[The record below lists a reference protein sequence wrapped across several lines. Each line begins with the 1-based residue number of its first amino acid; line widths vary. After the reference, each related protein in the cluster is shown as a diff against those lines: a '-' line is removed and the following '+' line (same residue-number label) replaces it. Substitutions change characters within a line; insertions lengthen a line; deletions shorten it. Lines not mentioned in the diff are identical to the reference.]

1 MCNGTAD
8 RQDGA
13 LTPTRTWRRTCS
25 IWYNS
30 ALPQHEGNELATP
43 QHHVERKLAAILA
56 ADVVGY
62 SRLMGSDEL
71 GTLQALKA
79 HRRELI
85 DPTISAHGG
94 VIIKTTGDGLLASF
108 ASAVDG
114 VACAVSIQR
123 GMIQRNVELAEDQ
136 RFLLRIGINVGDIIF
151 DENDIFGDGVNIAAR
166 LETLSEPGGLCIS
179 HTVRDQI
186 DEKLPL
192 TFVDLGEQAVKNIA
206 KPVHIF
212 SLSSQAIAN
221 GPDISVERMSRWT
234 RPRRSY
240 AIAVVMIGVLVVT
253 AIAWGQLHRPAPIV
267 RAASSATAEPKVTAT
282 QRPSI
287 AVLPLAS
294 LSTPAQDDYFADGLT
309 EDIISA
315 LGRFS
320 EISVRSRNS
329 VFAYK
334 DKTARPEEVGR
345 DLNVRYIVEGSV
357 RRTPERI
364 RVAVRLTEASR
375 GILVWSENYDALPKD
390 IFTVQEDI
398 TRRIAGTMAVRVS
411 SLEAARAAAKPPD
424 NLEAYDLVLRARS
437 LYTRGT
443 RTALSQTRPLFE
455 KAIDLDSRYV
465 PAYVG
470 LGLVELDTV
479 AQGWTSNPA
488 VAMQRAEVLATK
500 SISIDEASAG
510 AHALMGRI
518 LIQRGN
524 YDRGLDELR
533 RAVALNSSDADSYDG
548 LGAALLFIGDF
559 NGAIK
564 AIELSS
570 EFQPTL
576 SVTTFFNLGTAL
588 LLSGRTADSVRTLE
602 QSVERYPSF
611 LYNRAMLAAAY
622 AVAGRKE
629 DAARQA
635 EMVHRQF
642 PYFASSNL
650 GSQFRNPQDR
660 EKFAAVLK
668 EAGL

>member
-1 MCNGTAD
+1 
-8 RQDGA
+8 
-13 LTPTRTWRRTCS
+13 
-25 IWYNS
+25 
-30 ALPQHEGNELATP
+30 LATP

-114 VACAVSIQR
+114 VACAVAIQR

-186 DEKLPL
+186 GEKLPL
-192 TFVDLGEQAVKNIA
+192 TFVDLGEQTVKNIA

-212 SLSSQAIAN
+212 TVSSQAIAS
-221 GPDISVERMSRWT
+221 GPDISVERMSRQT
-234 RPRRSY
+234 RPGRAY
-240 AIAVVMIGVLVVT
+240 AIAVAMIGVLVVA

-267 RAASSATAEPKVTAT
+267 RAGSSATAKPKVTAT

-287 AVLPLAS
+287 AVLPLTS

-364 RVAVRLTEASR
+364 RVAVRLTEAAR

-437 LYTRGT
+437 LYSRGT

-455 KAIDLDSRYV
+455 KAIELDSRYV

-524 YDRGLDELR
+524 YDRGLEELR
-533 RAVALNSSDADSYDG
+533 RAVALNASDADSYDG

-559 NGAIK
+559 DGAIK

-635 EMVHRQF
+635 EMVHQQF
-642 PYFASSNL
+642 PYFASSSL

>member
-1 MCNGTAD
+1 
-8 RQDGA
+8 
-13 LTPTRTWRRTCS
+13 LV
-25 IWYNS
+25 
-30 ALPQHEGNELATP
+30 TP
-43 QHHVERKLAAILA
+43 QQHVERKLAAILA

-62 SRLMGSDEL
+62 SLLMGSDEV

-79 HRRELI
+79 HRRILI
-85 DPTISAHGG
+85 DPTIAAHGG
-94 VIIKTTGDGLLASF
+94 VIVKTTGDGLLARF

-114 VACAVSIQR
+114 VACAVAIQR
-123 GMIQRNVELAEDQ
+123 GMTQRNIGSPENK
-136 RFLLRIGINVGDIIF
+136 RFLLRIGINVGDIIL
-151 DENDIFGDGVNIAAR
+151 DEDDISGDGVNIAAR

-179 HTVRDQI
+179 QTVRDQI
-186 DEKLPL
+186 GETLPL
-192 TFVDLGEQAVKNIA
+192 AFVDLGEQTVKNIA
-206 KPVHIF
+206 KPVHVF
-212 SLSSQAIAN
+212 TMSPQAIAS
-221 GPDISVERMSRWT
+221 GPDISLGRMSRWR
-234 RPRRSY
+234 RPGRSH
-240 AIAVVMIGVLVVT
+240 AMAVVAIGVLVLG
-253 AIAWGQLHRPAPIV
+253 AFAWGWLHRPAPIV
-267 RAASSATAEPKVTAT
+267 QTGTSATAVPQVVAA
-282 QRPSI
+282 QHPSI
-287 AVLPLAS
+287 AVLPLVS
-294 LSTPAQDDYFADGLT
+294 LSTPTQDDYFADGLT

-334 DKTARPEEVGR
+334 DKTPRPEEIGR

-390 IFTVQEDI
+390 IFTVQQDI
-398 TRRIAGTMAVRVS
+398 TRRIAGSMAVRVS
-411 SLEAARAAAKPPD
+411 TLEEARAAVKPPD

-437 LYTRGT
+437 LYARGT

-455 KAIDLDSRYV
+455 RAIELDSGYV
-465 PAYVG
+465 PAYIG
-470 LGLVELDTV
+470 LGLVELDAV
-479 AQGWTSNPA
+479 AQGWTSNPT
-488 VAMQRAEVLATK
+488 VAMQRAEALAAK
-500 SISIDEASAG
+500 SISIDEGSAG
-510 AHALMGRI
+510 AHALLGRV
-518 LIQRGN
+518 LIRRGN
-524 YDRGLDELR
+524 YDRALDELK

-548 LGAALLFIGDF
+548 LGTALLFIGDF
-559 NGAIK
+559 DGAIK
-564 AIELSS
+564 AIELSA

-622 AVAGRKE
+622 AAAGKKQ

-642 PYFASSNL
+642 PYFASSNI

>member
-1 MCNGTAD
+1 
-8 RQDGA
+8 
-13 LTPTRTWRRTCS
+13 LVPT
-25 IWYNS
+25 
-30 ALPQHEGNELATP
+30 

-71 GTLQALKA
+71 GTFQALKA

-85 DPTISAHGG
+85 DPAISAHGG
-94 VIIKTTGDGLLASF
+94 VIVKTTGDGLLASF

-114 VACAVSIQR
+114 VACAVAIQR

-136 RFLLRIGINVGDIIF
+136 RFLLRIGINVGDIIL
-151 DENDIFGDGVNIAAR
+151 DQNDIFGDGVNIAAR

-186 DEKLPL
+186 GEKLPL
-192 TFVDLGEQAVKNIA
+192 TFVDLGEQTVKNIA

-212 SLSSQAIAN
+212 SLSPQAIAN
-221 GPDISVERMSRWT
+221 GPDISLERTSRWT
-234 RPRRSY
+234 LSRRSY
-240 AIAVVMIGVLVVT
+240 AIATVTIGILVVA
-253 AIAWGQLHRPAPIV
+253 AITWGQLHRPAPTV
-267 RAASSATAEPKVTAT
+267 RAGSGATTKPEVAAT

-287 AVLPLAS
+287 AVLPLVS

-329 VFAYK
+329 VFLYK
-334 DKTARPEEVGR
+334 DKSARPEEVGR

-398 TRRIAGTMAVRVS
+398 TRRIVGTMAVRVS
-411 SLEAARAAAKPPD
+411 SLEEARAAAKPPD
-424 NLEAYDLVLRARS
+424 NLESYDLVLRARS
-437 LYTRGT
+437 FYVQGT

-455 KAIDLDSRYV
+455 KAIEIDSRYV

-470 LGLVELDTV
+470 LGLVELDAI

-488 VAMQRAEVLATK
+488 VALQRAEALAIK

-510 AHALMGRI
+510 AHALMGRVHMR
-518 LIQRGN
+518 RGN
-524 YDRGLDELR
+524 YDRALDELK

-559 NGAIK
+559 DGAIK
-564 AIELSS
+564 AISLSS

-588 LLSGRTADSVRTLE
+588 LLNGRTADSVRTLE
-602 QSVERYPSF
+602 QSVERYPSPLF
-611 LYNRAMLAAAY
+611 YFNRAMLAAAY
-622 AVAGRKE
+622 AAAGRKE

-635 EMVHRQF
+635 EMVHQQF
-642 PYFASSNL
+642 PHFASLNF

>member
-1 MCNGTAD
+1 
-8 RQDGA
+8 
-13 LTPTRTWRRTCS
+13 LVPT
-25 IWYNS
+25 
-30 ALPQHEGNELATP
+30 

-71 GTLQALKA
+71 GTFQALKA

-85 DPTISAHGG
+85 DPAISAHGG
-94 VIIKTTGDGLLASF
+94 VIVKTTGDGLLASF

-114 VACAVSIQR
+114 VACAVAIQR

-136 RFLLRIGINVGDIIF
+136 RFLLRIGINVGDIIL
-151 DENDIFGDGVNIAAR
+151 DQNDIFGDGVNIAAR

-186 DEKLPL
+186 GEKLPL
-192 TFVDLGEQAVKNIA
+192 TFVDLGEQTVKNIA

-212 SLSSQAIAN
+212 SLSPQAIAN
-221 GPDISVERMSRWT
+221 GPDISLERTSRWT
-234 RPRRSY
+234 LSRRSY
-240 AIAVVMIGVLVVT
+240 AIATVTIGILVVA
-253 AIAWGQLHRPAPIV
+253 AITWGQLHRPAPTV
-267 RAASSATAEPKVTAT
+267 RAGSGATTKPEVAAT

-287 AVLPLAS
+287 AVLPLVS

-329 VFAYK
+329 VFLNK
-334 DKTARPEEVGR
+334 DKSARPEEVGR

-398 TRRIAGTMAVRVS
+398 TRRIVGTMAVRVS
-411 SLEAARAAAKPPD
+411 SLEEARAAAKPPD
-424 NLEAYDLVLRARS
+424 NLESYDLVLRARS
-437 LYTRGT
+437 FYVQGT

-455 KAIDLDSRYV
+455 KAIEIDSRYV

-470 LGLVELDTV
+470 LGLVELDAI

-488 VAMQRAEVLATK
+488 VALQRAEALAIK

-510 AHALMGRI
+510 AHALMGRVHMR
-518 LIQRGN
+518 RGN
-524 YDRGLDELR
+524 YDRALDELK

-559 NGAIK
+559 DGAIK
-564 AIELSS
+564 AISLSS

-588 LLSGRTADSVRTLE
+588 LLNGRTADSVRTLE
-602 QSVERYPSF
+602 QSVERYPSPLF
-611 LYNRAMLAAAY
+611 YFNRAMLAAAY
-622 AVAGRKE
+622 AAAGRKE

-635 EMVHRQF
+635 EMVHQQF
-642 PYFASSNL
+642 PHFASLNF